1 MAAAGGPPPVE
12 RWRGAC
18 ELKDIHYGDE
28 VAVPAG
34 FTGSGAPPRGVVVL
48 PSGEGVFVELVREV
62 ELEKFLERAIAMEAR
77 VLPVRV
83 DASGER
89 DRTLHSVVQDARQE
103 VVDGLSA
110 PRTALWCLKHLDS
123 EGRSIEAHFEHFKS
137 LCSIQPNQWGMEEY
151 GQLILVLKAM
161 LNIDQLDVSNLQSA
175 ELLLRRLQLIE
186 YSYSDKLQKKDS
198 GGGHL
203 TPEEQA
209 AFGAAARPEAKLM
222 ICRALVEAAKL
233 EVEKEAGLAKSFL
246 KARQARAE
254 LAKKG

>member
-1 MAAAGGPPPVE
+1 M
-12 RWRGAC
+12 
-18 ELKDIHYGDE
+18 
-28 VAVPAG
+28 
-34 FTGSGAPPRGVVVL
+34 
-48 PSGEGVFVELVREV
+48 
-62 ELEKFLERAIAMEAR
+62 
-77 VLPVRV
+77 LPVRV

-103 VVDGLSA
+103 VVDGLSL
-110 PRTALWCLKHLDS
+110 PRTALWCLKHLDN

-137 LCSIQPNQWGMEEY
+137 LCSIQPNQWGVEEY

-161 LNIDQLDVSNLQSA
+161 LYIDQLDVSNLQSA
-175 ELLLRRLQLIE
+175 ELLLRRLRVIE
-186 YSYSDKLQKKDS
+186 YSYSDKLQKKGS
-198 GGGHL
+198 GGGRL

-222 ICRALVEAAKL
+222 ICPALVEAAKL
-233 EVEKEAGLAKSFL
+233 EVEKEAGLAKSLL